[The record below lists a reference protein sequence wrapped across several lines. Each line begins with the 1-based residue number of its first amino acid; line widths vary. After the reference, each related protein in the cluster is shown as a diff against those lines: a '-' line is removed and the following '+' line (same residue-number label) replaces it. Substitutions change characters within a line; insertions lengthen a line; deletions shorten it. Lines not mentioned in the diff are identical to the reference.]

1 MYEENIGKRERLEKT
16 LEREGMFGEKTW
28 KRWYV

>member
-1 MYEENIGKRERLEKT
+1 MYGENIGKRKRLEKT
-16 LEREGMFGEKTW
+16 LEREGMFGEKPW

>member
-1 MYEENIGKRERLEKT
+1 MYGENIGKREKLEKT